1 MEESNFGLNTNQQ
14 IEEEPI
20 TSQVEEAII
29 EKNYKCRKASVGF
42 LEADEVRENT
52 FNQADV
58 MHSESLE
65 RRESGCLDDRDPE
78 LATRTQESLPSFAF
92 SAIGVL
98 ENEDFKYIGEIRND
112 LREGF
117 GVCYY
122 KNGTIFKGTFK
133 NDRKEGWGIEVQPN
147 GDQIRGETIDDTFNG
162 YCELVKSEL
171 SGGPSLTCGH
181 FRGNRFTDIITVSD
195 ETRIYEGEVLQNL
208 HTNISIGKLVRN
220 NKKNK
225 KIFMGEIQ
233 FYKDECGYGV
243 FLLFN
248 QNTTMYLCEI
258 RNRNYEN
265 YYEMFNSDGISNMGM
280 IRKGVK
286 QGLCFSFSKDG
297 KVAYGKF
304 TDNYKNGPFIT
315 FSNCHNIPKS
325 SVRLE
330 MYHLDFRSKSVDK
343 MEALKKYLF
352 TNYPEYSDILNV
364 NYTEII
370 SKMNAVITEEMA
382 SLNTYI
388 TENV

>member
-1 MEESNFGLNTNQQ
+1 MEESNFGLNTNQH
-14 IEEEPI
+14 IEDDSLTNHAEED
-20 TSQVEEAII
+20 VV

-42 LEADEVRENT
+42 LEPEELRANG
-52 FNQADV
+52 NSQADV
-58 MHSESLE
+58 MQGETLE
-65 RRESGCLDDRDPE
+65 RRESNCGADQE
-78 LATRTQESLPSFAF
+78 LEPATRTQECLPSFTF
-92 SAIGVL
+92 SSIGVL

-112 LREGF
+112 MREGF

-147 GDQIRGETIDDTFNG
+147 GDQLRGETIDDTFNG
-162 YCELVKSEL
+162 YCELIKSEL

-195 ETRIYEGEVLQNL
+195 ETRFYEGEVIHNS
-208 HTNISIGKLVRN
+208 HINISIGKLVRN

-233 FYKDECGYGV
+233 QYKDECGFGV

-248 QNTTMYLCEI
+248 QITTMYLCEI

-297 KVAYGKF
+297 KVAFGNF

-315 FSNCHNIPKS
+315 FSNCNNLPKS

-343 MEALKKYLF
+343 METLKKYLL
-352 TNYPEYSDILNV
+352 TNYPEYTSILDV

-370 SKMNAVITEEMA
+370 SKMSSVITEETACLQTYMA
-382 SLNTYI
+382 
-388 TENV
+388 ENA